1 MKIIKFKLFNVPEKV
16 FKVIAVPYDEN
27 YGYRAFQKKQ
37 HEKGHRQ
44 IIINTEL
51 MIRLIDIFVNSYRL
65 KIVNL
70 KMMEADAELENEIKH
85 LIDSNNANS
94 ANLLIKYLSVLAEC
108 SSIDIEYL
116 GLGGRISNK
125 VAVSFFI
132 QSNGILG
139 VNEEAKKEMLTLI
152 EKTTREYFSV

>member
-16 FKVIAVPYDEN
+16 FKVVAVPYDEN

-37 HEKGHRQ
+37 HEKGNRQ

-85 LIDSNNANS
+85 LINSNN

-116 GLGGRISNK
+116 KLGGRISNK